1 MRTAKQVA
9 YLLLTFPLGLA
20 YFIVLVTALATGVS
34 LAVTLIGFPILVG
47 TIYLVRPMAQVE
59 RGLIRRL
66 LETDIPGRYRGPER
80 EGWWA
85 AVQARLADAQTYKDL
100 GYEFVQL
107 PLGIVWLAVVIV
119 DAALL
124 VVALVLFVLLSPLWN
139 WRPVEGMRA
148 PLLPAWA
155 VEQAIGLAARAHVA
169 WARMAL
175 ASTPDPELAAARST
189 QARMVEA
196 ALAERRRLERDLHDG
211 AQQRLVALSLKLGM
225 ARARLDG
232 ADDAAAALVAEA
244 HDESKLALV
253 ELRDLARGIHPA
265 VLTDRGLRAAL
276 EDLAGRSTVPTHLV
290 DAPEER
296 LAPAVEATA
305 YFVVAECLANVAKY
319 AQAANAWVTARREDG
334 ALAVEIQDDGVG
346 GADADGGSGLRG
358 LTDRVRALDGNLAV
372 DSAPGR
378 GTLVR
383 AMLPLGLD
391 PGPTTTRA

>member
-1 MRTAKQVA
+1 VVKTVKQA
-9 YLLLTFPLGLA
+9 TYLLLTFPLGLVW
-20 YFIVLVTALATGVS
+20 FCVLVVGLATGVGM
-34 LAVTLIGFPILVG
+34 AVTLLGFPILVG
-47 TIYLVRPMAQVE
+47 VVYAVRPMAQAE
-59 RGLIRRL
+59 RGLIRGL
-66 LETDIPGRYRGPER
+66 LAVDIPGRYRGPAGD
-80 EGWWA
+80 GWWA
-85 AVQARLADAQTYKDL
+85 SVQARLADAQTYKDL
-100 GYEFVQL
+100 GYLFVQL
-107 PLGIVWLAVVIV
+107 PLGLVWLAVVIA
-119 DAALL
+119 DGALL
-124 VVALVLFVLLSPLWN
+124 LVALVLFVLLSPLWN
-139 WRPVEGMRA
+139 WRPVAGVRA
-148 PLLPAWA
+148 PLLPVWG

-175 ASTPDPELAAARST
+175 ASTPDPELVEARTT

-232 ADDAAAALVAEA
+232 ADDGAAALVAEA

-276 EDLAGRSTVPTHLV
+276 EDLAGRSTVPTHV
-290 DAPEER
+290 VEAPDER

-319 AQAANAWVTARREDG
+319 AQAGNAWVTARREDG

-383 AMLPLGLD
+383 AMLPLA
-391 PGPTTTRA
+391 TTRA

>member
-1 MRTAKQVA
+1 
-9 YLLLTFPLGLA
+9 
-20 YFIVLVTALATGVS
+20 
-34 LAVTLIGFPILVG
+34 
-47 TIYLVRPMAQVE
+47 
-59 RGLIRRL
+59 
-66 LETDIPGRYRGPER
+66 
-80 EGWWA
+80 
-85 AVQARLADAQTYKDL
+85 
-100 GYEFVQL
+100 
-107 PLGIVWLAVVIV
+107 
-119 DAALL
+119 
-124 VVALVLFVLLSPLWN
+124 
-139 WRPVEGMRA
+139 
-148 PLLPAWA
+148 
-155 VEQAIGLAARAHVA
+155 
-169 WARMAL
+169 MAL

-276 EDLAGRSTVPTHLV
+276 QDLAGRSTVPTHLV

-319 AQAANAWVTARREDG
+319 AQAGNAWVTARREDG

-358 LTDRVRALDGNLAV
+358 LTDRVRALDGDLAV

-383 AMLPLGLD
+383 AMLPLA
-391 PGPTTTRA
+391 TTRA

>member
-1 MRTAKQVA
+1 VRTVKRAT
-9 YLLLTFPLGLA
+9 YLLLAFPLGVLW
-20 YFIVLVTALATGVS
+20 FCVLVTALATGVG

-47 TIYLVRPMAQVE
+47 TMYLVRPMAQAE
-59 RGLIRRL
+59 RALIRGLL
-66 LETDIPGRYRGPER
+66 DADIPGRYRGPAA
-80 EGWWA
+80 EGWWP

-100 GYEFVQL
+100 GYLFVQL
-107 PLGIVWLAVVIV
+107 PLGIVWFAVVLV
-119 DAALL
+119 DLGLL
-124 VVALVLFVLLSPLWN
+124 LVALVLFVLLSPLWN
-139 WRPVEGMRA
+139 WRPVAGVRA

-155 VEQAIGLAARAHVA
+155 VLRAIDLKARAHVA

-175 ASTPDPELAAARST
+175 ASTPDPELVEARST

-232 ADDAAAALVAEA
+232 ADDATAQLVAEA
-244 HDESKLALV
+244 HDESKLALA

-265 VLTDRGLRAAL
+265 VLTERGLRAAL
-276 EDLAGRSTVPTHLV
+276 EDLAGRSTVPTYLV
-290 DAPEER
+290 DAPDER

-319 AQAANAWVTARREDG
+319 AHAETAWVTARRENG
-334 ALAVEIQDDGVG
+334 ALSVEIQDDGQG
-346 GADADGGSGLRG
+346 GADPGRGSGLRG
-358 LTDRVRALDGNLAV
+358 LTDRVHALDGALSVA
-372 DSAPGR
+372 SAPGQ

-383 AMLPLGLD
+383 AVLPL
-391 PGPTTTRA
+391 TTRAG